1 MDFAFFVA
9 NFGYSRTD
17 YDALTRKEKMF
28 IYKAWE
34 NKLVADSTHLYN
46 AVFTAVYNGTRQK
59 RKRALKLWRKNKVK
73 KANAETVSEN
83 LEIVREV
90 EANEGKSWIDKIY
103 QANGLKKPGKAVKN
117 G

>member
-9 NFGYSRTD
+9 NFGYSKSD
-17 YDALTRKEKMF
+17 YESLTRKEKAF

-34 NKLVADSTHLYN
+34 NKLVSDNTYLYH
-46 AVFTAVYNGTRQK
+46 AVFTAVYNATRQK
-59 RKRALKLWRKNKVK
+59 RKRALKLWRKSKVK
-73 KANAETVSEN
+73 KADSETVSEN

-90 EANEGKSWIDKIY
+90 ESKEGKTWVDKIY
-103 QANGLKKPGKAVKN
+103 KANGLKKPGKAVKN

>member
-1 MDFAFFVA
+1 MMRSPEKKKCSSIKL
-9 NFGYSRTD
+9 GKTSLLRT
-17 YDALTRKEKMF
+17 AR
-28 IYKAWE
+28 IYIMRFLPPYITQPGK
-34 NKLVADSTHLYN
+34 K
-46 AVFTAVYNGTRQK
+46 
-59 RKRALKLWRKNKVK
+59 ALKLWRKNKVK

>member
-46 AVFTAVYNGTRQK
+46 ATRQK

-103 QANGLKKPGKAVKN
+103 QANG
-117 G
+117 

>member
-1 MDFAFFVA
+1 MLP

-46 AVFTAVYNGTRQK
+46 AVFTAVYNATRQK

-103 QANGLKKPGKAVKN
+103 RPTD
-117 G
+117 